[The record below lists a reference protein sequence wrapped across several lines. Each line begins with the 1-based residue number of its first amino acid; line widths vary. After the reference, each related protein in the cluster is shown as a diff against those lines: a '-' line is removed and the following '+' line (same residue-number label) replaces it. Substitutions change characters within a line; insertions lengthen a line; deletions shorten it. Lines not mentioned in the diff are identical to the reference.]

1 MVGTNNVGHANRKR
15 SLVKTITW
23 RIIATTDTFILTL
36 FSATWF
42 GDELGI
48 NSEEAFALASTVA
61 ALEIITKM
69 VLYYFHERGWSSISW
84 GIDEN

>member
-1 MVGTNNVGHANRKR
+1 MGSNPNSGHANRKR
-15 SLVKTITW
+15 SFVKTITW

-42 GDELGI
+42 GEELGI
-48 NSEEAFALASTVA
+48 NSEEAFALAGTVA

-69 VLYYFHERGWSSISW
+69 ILYYFHERGWSTISW
-84 GIDEN
+84 GIDEA